1 MNSVDHQT
9 DSASGAARIETF
21 ADPEILR
28 AMREA
33 LKFLDSH
40 DTADLLPR
48 VGRTVEEIP
57 PLTPV
62 GKTALAGS
70 FGGNQTSPCD
80 DLLTG
85 RGLFY
90 VTERRRLCLD
100 CTSGHYQ
107 MLWGYNHP
115 PLCEAINRAVEA
127 GIVWD
132 NHANIPQTPVKLLAH
147 RLLQAANR
155 PGETDPI
162 DKVLLGCCTGST
174 ACAAALKMQLVHFE
188 RQRSYKKEPVVV
200 VLNGNYH
207 GTDVTTQYMRGMWNR
222 YLRNLKVVG
231 VEPNRPEELED
242 AFRRYGGRV
251 MAFWAE
257 PVMMNREAIP
267 LDASYLQL
275 ARRLCDDAEAAMCID
290 EIQTGFWQ
298 PEIFAYRSLG
308 FTPDVVIAGKGMTAG
323 FHPLA
328 AVLFRK
334 RYDVLEQYD
343 AINTNGSA
351 ALASFVGLWVTET
364 TTARADR
371 IVETGDYLAQRLA
384 GLANEFGHVL
394 EDARGKRHLAGVK
407 FRRVEDALDFHR
419 RAVEAGLWIRVHA
432 YHPGHR
438 TILLKLGLAAEE
450 EIVDFVVDKL
460 RALLDTRGGR
470 AAGSTRTK
478 GDD

>member
-1 MNSVDHQT
+1 MDHQT
-9 DSASGAARIETF
+9 GSSSDPVGIDTL
-21 ADPEILR
+21 ADPGILR
-28 AMREA
+28 GMREA
-33 LKFLDSH
+33 LEFLDSH
-40 DTADLLPR
+40 DTNALLPR
-48 VGRTVEEIP
+48 VGRTVDELSAI
-57 PLTPV
+57 TPV
-62 GKTALAGS
+62 DKTALTAS
-70 FGGNQTSPCD
+70 YGGDQTSPCD

-90 VTERRRLCLD
+90 LTERRRLCLD

-115 PLCEAINRAVEA
+115 QLCEAIQNAVQA

-132 NHANIPQTPVKLLAH
+132 NHASIPQTPVKLLAQ
-147 RLLQAANR
+147 RLAEVANR

-174 ACAAALKMQLVHFE
+174 ACAAALKMQLVQFE
-188 RQRSYKKEPVVV
+188 RQRSYKLDPVVV

-207 GTDVTTQYMRGMWNR
+207 GTDMTTQYMRGMWTR
-222 YLRNLKVVG
+222 YVRNLKVVG

-242 AFRRYGGRV
+242 AFRRFGGRV

-275 ARRLCDDAEAAMCID
+275 ARRLCDDAEATMCID

-298 PEIFAYRSLG
+298 PEIFAYRSMG
-308 FTPDVVIAGKGMTAG
+308 FTPDMVISGKGMTAG

-328 AVLFRK
+328 AVLFRN

-351 ALASFVGLWVTET
+351 ALASFVGLWVMEM

-371 IVETGDYLAQRLA
+371 IVETGDYLTQRLA
-384 GLANEFGHVL
+384 GLVDEFGDVL
-394 EDARGKRHLAGVK
+394 EDARGKRHLAGLK
-407 FRRVEDALDFHR
+407 FRRVEDALDVHR
-419 RAVEAGLWIRVHA
+419 RAVEAGLWVRVHA
-432 YHPGHR
+432 YHAGHR
-438 TILLKLGLAAEE
+438 TILLKLGLPADE
-450 EIVDFVVDKL
+450 EIVDFVVGKF
-460 RALLDTRGGR
+460 RALLEANDRR
-470 AAGSTRTK
+470 LAGATRTK